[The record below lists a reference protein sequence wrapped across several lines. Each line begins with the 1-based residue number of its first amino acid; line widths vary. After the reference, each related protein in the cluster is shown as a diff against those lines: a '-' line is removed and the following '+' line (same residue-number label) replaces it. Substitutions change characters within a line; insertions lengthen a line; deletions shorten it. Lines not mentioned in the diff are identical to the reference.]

1 MVNVKDMSLSKKL
14 LGGFSIVILLL
25 IVVGI
30 VGYNGVNTINSHLD
44 EIVSDHVVWAI
55 QSRK

>member
-14 LGGFSIVILLL
+14 LGGLQHCHPAI

-30 VGYNGVNTINSHLD
+30 VGYNVVNTINSHLD
-44 EIVSDHVVWAI
+44 E
-55 QSRK
+55 